1 MDHLLSDI
9 TKANQNLN
17 MFCLAYTEIN
27 EELKQIMALKNQEK
41 ILEFNAENDATTKVD
56 LQGITITSINA
67 NFQPYFEQSQGFENK
82 GFAVDFLNEAAKA
95 MNFTWK
101 VEVDLSEN
109 WKNISKNVEVGNYSF
124 SANQWLWFYE
134 RFEIF
139 DFVTAFR

>member
-17 MFCLAYTEIN
+17 VFCLSYTEIN
-27 EELKQIMALKNQEK
+27 EELKQIMALRNQEK
-41 ILEFNAENDATTKVD
+41 ILEFSAENDATTKVD

-67 NFQPYFEQSQGFENK
+67 NFQPYFEQSHGLVNK

-109 WKNISKNVEVGNYSF
+109 WENISKNVEVGNYYF

-134 RFEIF
+134 RFEMF